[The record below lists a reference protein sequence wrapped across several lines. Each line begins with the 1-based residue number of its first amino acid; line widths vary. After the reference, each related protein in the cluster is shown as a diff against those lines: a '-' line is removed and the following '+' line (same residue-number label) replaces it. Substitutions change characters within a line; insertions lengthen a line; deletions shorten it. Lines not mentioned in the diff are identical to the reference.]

1 MRRRF
6 WIRIGVL
13 TVLCIPSAAH
23 AGWPTLGE
31 IWDRFTLDT
40 VRNAA
45 WPEPFRSQDR
55 EALRAPFA
63 IMKDNGWR
71 FETTVPDSLFH
82 TETQDLNKAGEIKV
96 RRILTY
102 APPHR
107 RTLYVLRGSNDR
119 ITSLRVESV
128 KQFVAQLNLRGANP
142 EVLVTDIDPTNTSGE
157 YFDQIDKKAR
167 GSITDPRLPS
177 AAGAG
182 GGGGTG
188 GI

>member
-1 MRRRF
+1 
-6 WIRIGVL
+6 
-13 TVLCIPSAAH
+13 
-23 AGWPTLGE
+23 LGE

-40 VRNAA
+40 ARNAA

-71 FETTVPDSLFH
+71 YETTIPESLFNL
-82 TETQDLNKAGEIKV
+82 ETHDLNKAGEIKV

-107 RTLYVLRGSNDR
+107 RTLFVQRGSNDR
-119 ITSLRVESV
+119 ITSLRVEAV
-128 KQFVAQLNLRGANP
+128 KHFVGELNLRGVNP
-142 EVLVTDIDPTNTSGE
+142 EVLVTDIEPTNTSGE

-167 GSITDPRLPS
+167 GSIGDPRLPS
-177 AAGAG
+177 AAGSG
-182 GGGGTG
+182 GGGGAG
-188 GI
+188 GM